1 MSMIVSA
8 KGNGNAGVDSCGIH
22 IIYDTQKEQDFA
34 KVLATDL
41 ERLSSTKPTITTLS
55 DTNASESLIVI
66 VDHTSGSLLLNID
79 ERKLEVLQLVFAQA
93 KGVLWFTFGSS
104 GDCKNPGAGAVSGF
118 LGSLRSE
125 SGGMTYVMCDIETG
139 DFSDREIAQAA
150 TTIFSKAF
158 SKSNTTFSV
167 KDFEYAVR
175 NGRVMIPRLVE
186 DKSANEA
193 IMSRPSQREPE
204 EQPLSQEDSCLC
216 LDMSSVGLLDTFRFV
231 HSERCSSEIPHD
243 EVEIEVKAAGLN
255 FRDLMVATGQLAD
268 PDGYGVECAGIITKV
283 GKTTHHLKVG
293 DRVSA
298 IASFSFA
305 NRTRTHQDLV
315 SIIPDNM
322 SFEISASIPGI
333 FTTAYY
339 CVHHAAR
346 LQKNESILIHSA
358 AGGTGQACIKLA
370 QLIGAEIFVTAGA
383 PAKVDFLQKTFGLPR
398 SHILNS
404 RSLEF
409 RSEIMGLTKGR
420 GIDVIINSLAG
431 DALRE
436 SWRCLAM
443 FGRFIELGKRDAVE
457 NTRLDMAP
465 FLKSASFIAVG
476 LNLFATH
483 RPEFVGSVFK
493 DVMRLFARGT
503 LTPVEPITTYS
514 MSTIEPA
521 FRFMASGNHMGKIVI
536 TADKDCLVKVSDPRE
551 RWFKY
556 SQESAGCS

>member
-1 MSMIVSA
+1 MSMMVST
-8 KGNGNAGVDSCGIH
+8 KGDGNAVVESCGIH
-22 IIYDTQKEQDFA
+22 IIYDTRKEEDFV

-41 ERLSSTKPTITTLS
+41 ERLSSTKPTISTLS
-55 DTNASESLIVI
+55 DTNALESLIVI
-66 VDHTSGSLLLNID
+66 VDHASGSLLLNID
-79 ERKLEVLQLVFAQA
+79 ESKLKALQSVFAQA
-93 KGVLWFTFGSS
+93 KGALWFTFGSS
-104 GDCKNPGAGAVSGF
+104 GDCKNAGAGAVSGF

-125 SGGMTYVMCDIETG
+125 SGGMNYVMCDIETG
-139 DFSDREIAQAA
+139 DFSDPELAQAA
-150 TTIFSKAF
+150 TTIFAKAF
-158 SKSNTTFSV
+158 SKSNSTSSV
-167 KDFEYAVR
+167 KDFEFAVR
-175 NGRVMIPRLVE
+175 DGRITIPRLVE

-193 IMSRPSQREPE
+193 IMRRPSKREPE
-204 EQPLSQEDSCLC
+204 EQSLCQDDSCLC
-216 LDMSSVGLLDTFRFV
+216 LDMGSVGLLDTFRFV
-231 HSERCSSEIPHD
+231 HSERCSSEIAHD

-268 PDGYGVECAGIITKV
+268 PDGYGIECAGIITKL
-283 GKTTHHLKVG
+283 GKATHHLKIG
-293 DRVSA
+293 DRVCA

-305 NRTRTHQDLV
+305 NRTRASQDLV
-315 SIIPDNM
+315 GIIPDSM
-322 SFEISASIPGI
+322 SFETSASIPGI

-339 CVHHAAR
+339 CIHHAAR
-346 LQKNESILIHSA
+346 LQKSESILIHSA

-404 RSLEF
+404 RGLEF
-409 RSEIMGLTKGR
+409 GREIMSLTKGR

-483 RPEFVGSVFK
+483 RPAFVGSVFK
-493 DVMRLFARGT
+493 DVMRLLARGT

-536 TADKDCLVKVSDPRE
+536 TVDKDCLVKVCETRE
-551 RWFKY
+551 RSFR
-556 SQESAGCS
+556 C